1 MPSPPVSARCKAAEV
16 GGPAGRLDPGP
27 RRQVPAQEE
36 DLLQEE
42 EDDAAPDEGWKE
54 NLWEEVAAGVCPGA
68 PLSPVWRTKTLVSLP
83 DSVGPL
89 PTGLVVNWEETEE
102 LVFIGSLRVAH
113 YLPGPQCSSYS
124 HSMLT
129 SLA

>member
-1 MPSPPVSARCKAAEV
+1 M

-42 EDDAAPDEGWKE
+42 EDDAASDEGWKE

-68 PLSPVWRTKTLVSLP
+68 PLSPVWRTKTHGVAPRLRRPPAHWAGSKLGGNRRTCFHRQLEGSTVLTWSTMQFLLAP
-83 DSVGPL
+83 DA
-89 PTGLVVNWEETEE
+89 N
-102 LVFIGSLRVAH
+102 
-113 YLPGPQCSSYS
+113 
-124 HSMLT
+124 
-129 SLA
+129 